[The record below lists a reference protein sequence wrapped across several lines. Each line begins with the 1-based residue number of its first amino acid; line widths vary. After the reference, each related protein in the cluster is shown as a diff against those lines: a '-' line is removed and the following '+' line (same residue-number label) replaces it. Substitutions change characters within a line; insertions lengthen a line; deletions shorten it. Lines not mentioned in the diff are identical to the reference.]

1 MQAAPRCRTVR
12 VTDGVNFVRCLSPRP
27 RPLAVLRR
35 AKAASGVTDYESDN
49 PQNVPPPLV
58 MPHPS
63 FSVEEAVLVQVEAAR
78 DNNTPRESHG
88 VHVLYAF
95 CRDAGSM
102 ERSKYFGFSKDL
114 YHLDHFLNIAAVY
127 PQLFRS
133 DGCAVVGKPSPH
145 EDGSVRVPVVLHSAA
160 GEESTLGACSS

>member
-1 MQAAPRCRTVR
+1 
-12 VTDGVNFVRCLSPRP
+12 
-27 RPLAVLRR
+27 
-35 AKAASGVTDYESDN
+35 
-49 PQNVPPPLV
+49 

-78 DNNTPRESHG
+78 ENNTPRESHG
-88 VHVLYAF
+88 VHVLYSF

-102 ERSKYFGFSKDL
+102 ERSKYFGYSKDL

-133 DGCAVVGKPSPH
+133 DGCAVVGKPAPH
-145 EDGSVRVPVVLHSAA
+145 EDGSVRVPVVLHSTA
-160 GEESTLGACSS
+160 GEESKLGACLPDVSRRSLFSHSVCYGAMQRLLVDPPAPAF